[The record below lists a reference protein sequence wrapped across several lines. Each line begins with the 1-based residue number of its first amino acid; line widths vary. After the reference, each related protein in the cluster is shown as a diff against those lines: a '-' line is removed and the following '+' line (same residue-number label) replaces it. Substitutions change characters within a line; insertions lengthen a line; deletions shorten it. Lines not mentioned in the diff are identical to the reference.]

1 MEPRKYYQDII
12 DGSNCALSRL
22 RKESFFVAMSRLAVF
37 VATVVACFVAEA
49 SALVAVVAV
58 CGLVLFLW
66 LAKLSGRID
75 GRKSVEEM
83 KIERSRL
90 NIDRLDLKFDNLPE
104 GSAYI
109 DHAHDYAFDI
119 DLFGKKSL
127 FSLLDSTST
136 AVGSRK
142 LADWLLHPEKVSSE
156 VEERQA
162 AVKELSENNGFRLKM
177 ASIGKIADDETSG
190 DKTFDAAKIPDFSVN
205 AVWRAAYRTVPFVY
219 AALFALMALD
229 LLPGMF
235 IFYFF
240 LLVLAASG
248 LQAKRVGKLHGWLAK
263 SVRRMAGC
271 SELLRAIENERFSSG
286 ILLRLQSN
294 VRQDGSCASRQT
306 SRLMRIIN
314 NLDQRYNVFG
324 YAIMNGF
331 FLWDMR
337 QIDSASRWMALN
349 AGKVAGWDDAIAG
362 FDAFCALAVFRF
374 NNPSYVFPS
383 LDHTGN
389 TVMEAVDAGHPLI
402 PAGKCVCN
410 SVERLPLHSFFVVT
424 GANMAGKSTYLRT
437 VAVNYLL
444 ALVGAPVFAKRMVFS
459 PATLFTG
466 LRTSDSLA
474 DGASYF
480 FAELSRLQQLV
491 KRAEGG
497 EKMLVILD
505 EILRGTNSVDKQKGS
520 LGLVRK
526 LVELPVAGIIATHDL
541 ALGSLAD
548 AFPGR
553 IKNFRFEAELSGG
566 SLSFSYRI
574 MSGIAQN
581 ANAYYL
587 MRTMGII

>member
-37 VATVVACFVAEA
+37 IATVVACFVAEA

-109 DHAHDYAFDI
+109 DPAHDYAFDI

-229 LLPGMF
+229 LLPGIF

-374 NNPSYVFPS
+374 NNPSYVFPT

-389 TVMEAVDAGHPLI
+389 TVVEAVDAGHPLI

-466 LRTSDSLA
+466 LRTFDSLA

-491 KRAEGG
+491 KRAECG

-526 LVELPVAGIIATHDL
+526 LVGLPVAGIIATHDL

-548 AFPGR
+548 AFPDR

-574 MSGIAQN
+574 MPGIAQN

>member
-37 VATVVACFVAEA
+37 IATVVACFVAEA

-109 DHAHDYAFDI
+109 DPAHDYAFDI

-219 AALFALMALD
+219 AVLFALMALD
-229 LLPGMF
+229 LLPGIF

-286 ILLRLQSN
+286 ILLLLQSN
-294 VRQDGSCASRQT
+294 VRQGGSCASRQT

-383 LDHTGN
+383 LDHTGD
-389 TVMEAVDAGHPLI
+389 TVVEAVDAGHPLI

-548 AFPGR
+548 AFPDR

-574 MSGIAQN
+574 MPGIAQN

>member
-37 VATVVACFVAEA
+37 VATVAACFVAEA

-109 DHAHDYAFDI
+109 DPAHDYAFDI

-136 AVGSRK
+136 VVGSRK

-162 AVKELSENNGFRLKM
+162 AVMELSENNGFRLKM

-219 AALFALMALD
+219 VALFALMALD
-229 LLPGMF
+229 LLPGIF

-294 VRQDGSCASRQT
+294 VRQGGSCASRQT

-389 TVMEAVDAGHPLI
+389 TVVEAVDAGHPLI
-402 PAGKCVCN
+402 PACKCVCN

-491 KRAEGG
+491 RRAECG

-548 AFPGR
+548 AFPDR

-574 MSGIAQN
+574 MPGIAQN

-587 MRTMGII
+587 MRKMGII

>member
-109 DHAHDYAFDI
+109 YPAHDYAFDI

-229 LLPGMF
+229 LLPGIF

-286 ILLRLQSN
+286 ILLLLQSN
-294 VRQDGSCASRQT
+294 VRQGGSCASRQT

-374 NNPSYVFPS
+374 NNPSYVFPT

-389 TVMEAVDAGHPLI
+389 TVVEAVDAGHPLI
-402 PAGKCVCN
+402 PACKCVCN
-410 SVERLPLHSFFVVT
+410 GVERLSLHSFFVVT

-480 FAELSRLQQLV
+480 FAELSRLRQLV
-491 KRAEGG
+491 RRAECG

>member
-37 VATVVACFVAEA
+37 IATVVACFVAEA

-109 DHAHDYAFDI
+109 DPAHDYAFDI

-229 LLPGMF
+229 LLPGIF

-349 AGKVAGWDDAIAG
+349 AGKVVGWDDAIAG

-374 NNPSYVFPS
+374 NNPSYVFPT

-389 TVMEAVDAGHPLI
+389 TVVEAVDAGHPLI
-402 PAGKCVCN
+402 PACKCVCN
-410 SVERLPLHSFFVVT
+410 GVERLSLHSFFVVT

>member
-109 DHAHDYAFDI
+109 DPAHDYAFDI

-229 LLPGMF
+229 LLPGIF

-286 ILLRLQSN
+286 ILLLLQSN
-294 VRQDGSCASRQT
+294 VRQGGSCASRQT

-331 FLWDMR
+331 FYLFFTE
-337 QIDSASRWMALN
+337 I
-349 AGKVAGWDDAIAG
+349 GK
-362 FDAFCALAVFRF
+362 
-374 NNPSYVFPS
+374 
-383 LDHTGN
+383 
-389 TVMEAVDAGHPLI
+389 
-402 PAGKCVCN
+402 
-410 SVERLPLHSFFVVT
+410 
-424 GANMAGKSTYLRT
+424 GA
-437 VAVNYLL
+437 
-444 ALVGAPVFAKRMVFS
+444 
-459 PATLFTG
+459 
-466 LRTSDSLA
+466 
-474 DGASYF
+474 
-480 FAELSRLQQLV
+480 
-491 KRAEGG
+491 
-497 EKMLVILD
+497 
-505 EILRGTNSVDKQKGS
+505 
-520 LGLVRK
+520 
-526 LVELPVAGIIATHDL
+526 
-541 ALGSLAD
+541 
-548 AFPGR
+548 
-553 IKNFRFEAELSGG
+553 
-566 SLSFSYRI
+566 
-574 MSGIAQN
+574 
-581 ANAYYL
+581 
-587 MRTMGII
+587 